1 MSPEAETGSQPS
13 VDRRRAIADLEA
25 QLARTPRAQR
35 PHDHAAL
42 AYRLGLA
49 HAEAPVGNPEDGLRK
64 ALTYFDTASAIFDP
78 RHDPV
83 EHARV
88 LNGAGAARRALG
100 DRTRAAELFERSVAL
115 LEGRERDDE
124 LAGVLNNLGLV
135 RSELGRF
142 DEAIEA
148 CDAAVALFDIGSAE
162 GRRGRVAALHS
173 RGSASAGKGTDDA
186 LEAALADFRLAATGL
201 DAEEAPYHHG
211 LVHHSIG
218 VTYTALAARKPQERP
233 ALLANAIAAFDEALT
248 VFMRT
253 AFPFQH
259 ALVKHNL
266 GLAWLNRGG
275 LTSMRRALASFED
288 AVSMFDSRVHADAWR
303 QSYGALERTE
313 KELEAIA
320 PGLSRADHFVGL
332 LAVVDSDERLRLTKE
347 RLTVLLALPVENRRR
362 SALTELALAS
372 ARLPYDEAR
381 VVMEAEL
388 SVLIE
393 LPTEYQETGL
403 RARFDANRRLESE
416 EARERAD
423 RALDQAIGDALQGP
437 QRIGVRDF
445 LYSIGWERP

>member
-1 MSPEAETGSQPS
+1 MAHEAKTNADPGS
-13 VDRRRAIADLEA
+13 DRRRVIADLEA
-25 QLARTPRAQR
+25 QLERTPRAQR
-35 PHDHAAL
+35 PHEHAAL

-64 ALTYFDTASAIFDP
+64 ALSYFDTASAIFDP
-78 RHDPV
+78 REDPV

-100 DRTRAAELFERSVAL
+100 DRTGAVGLFERAAEL
-115 LEGRERDDE
+115 LEGRGRDDE

-142 DEAIEA
+142 DEAIAA
-148 CDAAVALFDIGSAE
+148 CDAAVELFDTSSAE

-173 RGSASAGKGTDDA
+173 RGSASAGKGSDEG
-186 LEAALADFRLAATGL
+186 LESALADFRLAASGL

-211 LVHHSIG
+211 LVHHSLG
-218 VTYTALAARKPQERP
+218 VTYTALSARKPQDR
-233 ALLANAIAAFDEALT
+233 AQLLADAIAAFRESLT

-266 GLAWLNRGG
+266 GLAWSNRGG
-275 LTSMRRALASFED
+275 MTSLRRALASFED
-288 AVSMFDSRVHADAWR
+288 AVNLFDSRVHADAWR
-303 QSYGALERTE
+303 QSYSALERTE

-320 PGLSRADHFVGL
+320 PGLSRADHFAGL
-332 LAVVDSDERLRLTKE
+332 LAVVDAEERHQLAKE
-347 RLTVLLALPVENRRR
+347 RLNDVLAISVEKRRR
-362 SALTELALAS
+362 SVLTELALAS

-381 VVMEAEL
+381 AVMEAEL

-393 LPTEYQETGL
+393 LPVEYLETGL
-403 RARFDANRRLESE
+403 RARFDANRRLETE

-437 QRIGVRDF
+437 QRISVRDF
-445 LYSIGWERP
+445 MYSLGWERP